1 MHKQMAVAAAMAAAL
16 GAQAQDIRDQ
26 WDIQI
31 SKAELVF
38 PGAQPQQV
46 AAGVKDAISQYA
58 IPANLSYRT
67 LPSPAPVR
75 PGAPVLKQMATS
87 VPSPEYLCEGAYAE
101 ITKRP
106 PPVQNA
112 FAFILEGHQLCLYS
126 FDKGVKAYVIY
137 YSVKKM
143 ESLTSGLFNGITRAI
158 RGKDEDR
165 AAVQLKEN
173 IASIREKLPSLLVA
187 RIEVPGLPVET
198 PDAQAVAALIP
209 PASAVPAAPAV
220 AAAPAAAAAAP
231 AVAPTGLQA
240 KVEARKN
247 LNAMGMTY
255 HSQAQF
261 LDAIRRNDDVAVQ
274 LFLDGGGINAQQAD
288 AAGQTPLQLAQ
299 AQGHAGIVALLQP
312 RPAAAVA
319 PAAVA
324 VPAAPAPAL
333 SPLLQPPAP
342 GTPPVDYSQIPA
354 DLRAEIDSEV
364 AAMGLPPEQQALAR
378 DNLARQF
385 LKARTLVNALKR

>member
-1 MHKQMAVAAAMAAAL
+1 MHKQMVAAAAMAAAL
-16 GAQAQDIRDQ
+16 GAQAKDIRDQ
-26 WDIQI
+26 WDVQI

-38 PGAQPQQV
+38 PGAQPQDV
-46 AAGVKDAISQYA
+46 ANGVKEAISQFA
-58 IPANLSYRT
+58 IPANLSYRP
-67 LPSPAPVR
+67 LPSPAPAR
-75 PGAPVLKQMATS
+75 PGSPALKQVATS

-112 FAFILEGHQLCLYS
+112 FAFLVEGHQLCLYS

-137 YSVKKM
+137 YNVKKL

-165 AAVQLKEN
+165 ASGQLKEN
-173 IASIREKLPSLLVA
+173 IASIRAKLPGVLVE

-209 PASAVPAAPAV
+209 PPGAMPAMAMAPAAHT
-220 AAAPAAAAAAP
+220 APAAAP
-231 AVAPTGLQA
+231 SGVQA

-247 LNAMGMTY
+247 LTAMGMTY

-261 LDAIRRNDDVAVQ
+261 LDAIRRKDDVAVH
-274 LFLDGGGINAQQAD
+274 LFMDGGGIDAQAAD

-299 AQGHAGIVALLQP
+299 AQGHADIVALLQP
-312 RPAAAVA
+312 RPAAAAQHAPVAA
-319 PAAVA
+319 PAAA
-324 VPAAPAPAL
+324 VP
-333 SPLLQPPAP
+333 PLLQPLPP
-342 GTPPVDYSQIPA
+342 GTPALDYNQLPA
-354 DLRAEIDSEV
+354 EIRAEMDDAI
-364 AAMGLPPEQQALAR
+364 AGMNLTPEQQALAR
-378 DNLARQF
+378 NNLALQF
-385 LKARTLVNALKR
+385 MRVNAQVNALKR

>member
-1 MHKQMAVAAAMAAAL
+1 MHKQMVAAAAMAAAL
-16 GAQAQDIRDQ
+16 GAQAKDIRDQ
-26 WDIQI
+26 WDVQI

-38 PGAQPQQV
+38 PGAQPQDV
-46 AAGVKDAISQYA
+46 ANGVKEAISQFA
-58 IPANLSYRT
+58 IPANLSYRP
-67 LPSPAPVR
+67 LPSPAPAR
-75 PGAPVLKQMATS
+75 PGSPALKQVATS

-112 FAFILEGHQLCLYS
+112 FAFLVEGHQLCLYS

-137 YSVKKM
+137 YNVKKL

-165 AAVQLKEN
+165 ASGQLKEN
-173 IASIREKLPSLLVA
+173 IASIRAKLPGVLVE

-209 PASAVPAAPAV
+209 PPGAMPAMAMAMAPAAHT
-220 AAAPAAAAAAP
+220 APAAAP
-231 AVAPTGLQA
+231 SGVQA

-247 LNAMGMTY
+247 LTAMGMTY

-261 LDAIRRNDDVAVQ
+261 LDAIRRKDDVAVH
-274 LFLDGGGINAQQAD
+274 LFMDGGGIDAQAAD

-299 AQGHAGIVALLQP
+299 AQGHADIVALLQP
-312 RPAAAVA
+312 RPAAAAQHAPVAA
-319 PAAVA
+319 PAAA
-324 VPAAPAPAL
+324 VP
-333 SPLLQPPAP
+333 PLLQPLPP
-342 GTPPVDYSQIPA
+342 GTPALDYNQLPA
-354 DLRAEIDSEV
+354 EIRAEMDDAI
-364 AAMGLPPEQQALAR
+364 AGMNLTPEQQALAR
-378 DNLARQF
+378 NNLALQF
-385 LKARTLVNALKR
+385 MRVNAQVNALKR